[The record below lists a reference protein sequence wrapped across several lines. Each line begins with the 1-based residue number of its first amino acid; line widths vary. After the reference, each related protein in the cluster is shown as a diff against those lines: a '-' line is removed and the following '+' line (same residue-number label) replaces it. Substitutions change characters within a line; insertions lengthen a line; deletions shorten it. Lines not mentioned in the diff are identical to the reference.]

1 MGELYLI
8 KFISVK
14 ANYAHPSPTSRFE
27 QVCRPGIYSQKERR
41 GSQEEESHS
50 LYPSKG
56 KQYDSYS
63 PSPKRSM
70 AISLSNHTVIHWK
83 TAEQRI

>member
-14 ANYAHPSPTSRFE
+14 ADYAPSPTFRFE

-41 GSQEEESHS
+41 DSQEEESHS
-50 LYPSKG
+50 L
-56 KQYDSYS
+56 
-63 PSPKRSM
+63 
-70 AISLSNHTVIHWK
+70 
-83 TAEQRI
+83 

>member
-1 MGELYLI
+1 MGEFYLI

-14 ANYAHPSPTSRFE
+14 ADYAPSPASRFE
-27 QVCRPGIYSQKERR
+27 QVCRPGIFSQRERC

-56 KQYDSYS
+56 KQFDSYS

-83 TAEQRI
+83 MAEQRI